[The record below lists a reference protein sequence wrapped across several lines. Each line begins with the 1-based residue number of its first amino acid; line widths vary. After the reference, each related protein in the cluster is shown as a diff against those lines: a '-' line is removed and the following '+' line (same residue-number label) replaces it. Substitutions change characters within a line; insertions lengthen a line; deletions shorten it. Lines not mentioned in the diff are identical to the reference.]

1 MKPESKPR
9 DYKRH
14 DPFERALKEAKKKL
28 EKSLLD
34 MKKFQ
39 DNIAKLNAEIP
50 RLKGIIASIEKTPD
64 APAQVSAFNAP
75 RDLEFYLK
83 QVEAAKDDLTGLGF
97 IPSNK
102 NPNELSEDELLPE
115 PEGDPILE

>member
-1 MKPESKPR
+1 MVVR
-9 DYKRH
+9 DYTRH
-14 DPFERALKEAKKKL
+14 DPFERALHEAKKKL

-39 DNIAKLNAEIP
+39 ENIARLNAEIP
-50 RLKGIIASIEKTPD
+50 RLKGIIASIEKPTAVTED
-64 APAQVSAFNAP
+64 VKGIVTP

-83 QVEAAKDDLTGLGF
+83 QIETAKEDLTGLGF

-102 NPNELSEDELLPE
+102 DPNELSEDELLPE